1 MSAAFAAGCL
11 VAATCWLASLGAR
24 PRRRLRRLLPP
35 QGATNRARRYRIA
48 MLARP
53 ARRRN
58 PVDPT
63 ALPAA
68 LDLLAACLSAGA
80 TLDHALAS
88 VADAFGGATGQLLGE
103 TGRLAALGAPPEQ
116 AWAAELDDPHWA
128 PVGRAIVR
136 AHYSG
141 AALTEVLAKVADDRR
156 RALRAD
162 AEVAAAR
169 ASVRAVL
176 PLGLC
181 FLPAFV
187 LVGVVP
193 VVAGFIGSLTR

>member
-1 MSAAFAAGCL
+1 MNSAFVAGC
-11 VAATCWLASLGAR
+11 VAAALCWLAGSGR
-24 PRRRLRRLLPP
+24 PARRRLRRLT
-35 QGATNRARRYRIA
+35 ATKAA
-48 MLARP
+48 TATVT
-53 ARRRN
+53 RRRIGLLIATRRR
-58 PVDPT
+58 DPIDVT

-80 TLDHALAS
+80 TLDHALGS
-88 VADAFGGATGQLLGE
+88 VANAFGGDTGELLGGI
-103 TGRLAALGAPPEQ
+103 GRLAALGAPPEQ
-116 AWAAELDDPHWA
+116 AWAVALGDPHWA
-128 PVGRAIVR
+128 PVARAVVR

-193 VVAGFIGSLTR
+193 VVAGFVGSLPR